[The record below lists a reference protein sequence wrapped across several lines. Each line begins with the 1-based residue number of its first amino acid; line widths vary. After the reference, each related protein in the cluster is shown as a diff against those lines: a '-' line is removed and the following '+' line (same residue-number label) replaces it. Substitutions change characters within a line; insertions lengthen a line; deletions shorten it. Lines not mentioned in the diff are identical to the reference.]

1 MADLT
6 VAMRTLGCKVNR
18 VEAEKIAARLL
29 GTGVRVV
36 DEDEAAVVV
45 VTTCT
50 VTGEADHKAR
60 KAVRHALSLPQNPVV
75 VVTGCLASI
84 DPDGLAALGERVIVE
99 PDKDLVPAR
108 VAAVLGTEIRPAG
121 VVPRIGEAFRTRAV
135 VKVEDG
141 CDAFCAYCIIPY
153 ARGVPRSV
161 PAADVDA
168 EVRSLVDAGV
178 AEAVLTG
185 INIGRYSD
193 AGLDLPGLLELLAAT
208 GLSRMRISS
217 IEPGDVDERFLQVAA
232 SIPAF
237 CAHLHI
243 PLQAGCDATLA
254 AMGRTYDTA
263 GFAAV
268 VRRAREALPGLAI
281 TTDVMTGFPGE
292 TDEHF
297 EQTLAFVETC
307 GFSRLHVFRYSPR
320 AGTPAA
326 GMSHQ
331 VPSAVKADRA
341 RRLRELDGRLRARF
355 AEASLGREV
364 EVLIERVNDDGSA
377 EGTTREYLHVVITGA
392 DLAEGDVVMVCITG
406 AEQGRTTAAW

>member
-1 MADLT
+1 MADLS

-29 GTGVRVV
+29 GTGVAIV

-60 KAVRHALSLPQNPVV
+60 KAVRHALGLPQSPVV
-75 VVTGCLASI
+75 VVTGCLASV

-108 VAAVLGTEIRPAG
+108 VAAVLGTRICPAG

-161 PAADVDA
+161 PVADVEA

-193 AGLDLPGLLELLAAT
+193 AGLDLSGLLERLATT

-268 VRRAREALPGLAI
+268 VQRAREALPGLAI

-297 EQTLAFVETC
+297 EQTLAFVEAC

-331 VPSAVKADRA
+331 VPAAVKADRA

-355 AEASLGREV
+355 AQASLGEEV

-392 DLAEGDVVMVCITG
+392 DLAEGDVVMVWITG
-406 AEQGRTTAAW
+406 AEQGRMTAAW